1 MASSKDKYS
10 QDSRKLTDQTGGF
23 GEAPQSDFSGAPLSG
38 SISDWAKEISD
49 EAVKPQAK
57 AKPAKAA
64 KPPKKVPER
73 SKKSSRSARGTSMG
87 GAASAKER
95 AAAGLNPVA
104 GLDISLEDAAE
115 FSPSGATATVQALS
129 DLIKSGN
136 PLFKNGE
143 LWTPHRPARPEK
155 SEGGIAIQME
165 SSFEPSGDQPTA
177 IRDLISGLDDQ
188 DRTQVLLG
196 VTGSGKTFTMA
207 KVIQE
212 TQRPALILAPNKT
225 LAAQLYGEFKNFF
238 PNNAVEYFVSYYDY
252 YQPEAYVARSDTY
265 IEKEST
271 VNEQIDRMRHA
282 ATRALIERDDVII
295 VASVS
300 CIYGIGSVE
309 TYTAMTFEMKIGDRL
324 DHASFSPISWRSSI
338 SGRTSISCVARSV
351 CVVIRLKSSRPTWK
365 IAHGVSRYL
374 AMKSRPSLNLTRS
387 QPRRRAICNR
397 SRFTRIRTM

>member
-1 MASSKDKYS
+1 MASSKDKHS
-10 QDSRKLTDQTGGF
+10 QDSQDKAGGF
-23 GEAPQSDFSGAPLSG
+23 GEAPQAGFSGAPLSG
-38 SISDWAKEISD
+38 SIADWAKEIGD
-49 EAVKPQAK
+49 E
-57 AKPAKAA
+57 AA
-64 KPPKKVPER
+64 KPRAKNPKQPKKIPER
-73 SKKSSRSARGTSMG
+73 SKEASRTGRGTSMG

-104 GLDISLEDAAE
+104 GLDISLEDAAGLN
-115 FSPSGATATVQALS
+115 PSGATATVQALS
-129 DLIKSGN
+129 DLIASGN

-155 SEGGIAIQME
+155 SEGGVPIRME
-165 SSFEPSGDQPTA
+165 TEFEPSGDQPTA
-177 IRDLISGLDDQ
+177 IRDLVEGLENN

-207 KVIQE
+207 QVIQQ

-252 YQPEAYVARSDTY
+252 YQPEAYVPRSDTY
-265 IEKEST
+265 IEKESSI
-271 VNEQIDRMRHA
+271 NEQIDRMRHS
-282 ATRALIERDDVII
+282 ATRALLERDDVII

-324 DHASFSPISWRSSI
+324 DQRQLLADL
-338 SGRTSISCVARSV
+338 VAQQYKR
-351 CVVIRLKSSRPTWK
+351 
-365 IAHGVSRYL
+365 
-374 AMKSRPSLNLTRS
+374 
-387 QPRRRAICNR
+387 
-397 SRFTRIRTM
+397 